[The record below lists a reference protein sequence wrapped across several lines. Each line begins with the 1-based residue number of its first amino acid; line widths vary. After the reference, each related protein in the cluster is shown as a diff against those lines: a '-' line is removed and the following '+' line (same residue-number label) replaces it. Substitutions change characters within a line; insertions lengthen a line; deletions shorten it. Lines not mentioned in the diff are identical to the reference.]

1 MGMYDKSAGK
11 WSQEEFEHPGA
22 EYREAPFWAWNCR
35 LELDELKRQLDVF
48 KEMGMGGFFPH
59 SRSGMATRYLS
70 DEFFGL
76 VKECA

>member
-48 KEMGMGGFFPH
+48 KEMGLCV
-59 SRSGMATRYLS
+59 Y
-70 DEFFGL
+70 
-76 VKECA
+76 